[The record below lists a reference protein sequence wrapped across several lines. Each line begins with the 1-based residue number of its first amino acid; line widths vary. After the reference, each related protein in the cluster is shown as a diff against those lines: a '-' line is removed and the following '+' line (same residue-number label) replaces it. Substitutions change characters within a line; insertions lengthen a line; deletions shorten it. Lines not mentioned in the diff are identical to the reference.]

1 MKTLRVV
8 ALLTFVWALFA
19 GVSATA
25 QSVTGPTSLYRVQKI
40 YLEELGTSAEAARF
54 RLLLEEKLVDKGFT
68 IVQRAEDADAVLS
81 GALSVSASRVYG
93 GTSDVGVTVQLKS
106 RAGDRLWSGNFAG
119 QIITINPVA
128 YFKFK
133 DIVEHRASETAKKL
147 RNDWLKS
154 AKADGVKVRR

>member
-1 MKTLRVV
+1 MKTMRVV
-8 ALLTFVWALFA
+8 ALITFVWAMFGTIA
-19 GVSATA
+19 ATA
-25 QSVTGPTSLYRVQKI
+25 GPVSDATHLHLVQKI

-54 RLLLEEKLVDKGFT
+54 RLLLEEKLADKGFT
-68 IVQRAEDADAVLS
+68 VVQRVEDADAVMS

-93 GTSDVGVTVQLKS
+93 GTSDVGVTIQLKS
-106 RAGDRLWSGNFAG
+106 RAGERLWSGNFAG

-133 DIVEHRASETAKKL
+133 DIVAHRANEAAKKL

-154 AKADGVKVRR
+154 AKAAGVKVR